1 MARAKKEEETP
12 SQKKKRLAAEAK
24 AETRAA
30 RKETAPEAEAKAADA
45 PDNMSKGRWA
55 KIFAS
60 AAFKGLQKD
69 HGDLILTAA
78 SDARVAKSFRI
89 PSGIFPLDLALGGGW
104 PQGRINTVFG
114 MKSAGKTYTLL
125 RTIASAQKMCS
136 NCWTFVEWSKEVER
150 EEEKLDETTG
160 EVTKTGKMK
169 KYWDVSPI
177 ERWDGADDKFIEM
190 VPTVVEK
197 DGTLVKV
204 WAAGVRVKPKCSCG
218 KYRETVCAFIDVEGT
233 FDKPWATR
241 LGVNLDKLLLSQ
253 PEYAEQ
259 SLDIGDALVRS
270 GNCDVLVLDSIAFLT
285 PQKEIEESSE
295 KDLMGAQPR
304 VVGKGTRKFISG
316 INGVALDSER
326 RPTIFLTNQIRMKL
340 GVMFGNPETQ
350 PGGLAPG
357 FAAATEVRMRPGKF
371 EFESEK
377 DAEGATPRP
386 LWSDIPFDVEK
397 NKSAVPKVGGT
408 IRLMM
413 MDTATHKLGEVY
425 DQDMVMVEAQKVG
438 LVRKEEKAWLCM
450 GEEYKTKGEIEEKLL
465 KDGIFSHRLR
475 SALFKVMTMAESG
488 MELLPPPD
496 ESSEETPET

>member
-1 MARAKKEEETP
+1 MPRAKKDDETP
-12 SQKKKRLAAEAK
+12 TQKRKRLAAEAK

-30 RKETAPEAEAKAADA
+30 RKETLEEKPAEVV
-45 PDNMSKGRWA
+45 PDNMTKGRWA

-89 PSGIFPLDLALGGGW
+89 PSGIFQLDCALGRGW
-104 PQGRINTVFG
+104 PYGRINTVFG

-125 RTIASAQKMCS
+125 RTIATAQKLCS
-136 NCWTFVEWSKEVER
+136 NCWNFVEWTKEVER
-150 EEEKLDETTG
+150 EEESIDPETG
-160 EVTKTGKMK
+160 EVTKTGKLK
-169 KYWDVSPI
+169 KFWDVFPI

-197 DGTLVKV
+197 DGKLIKL
-204 WAAGVRVKPKCSCG
+204 WAQGARVKPKCGCG

-241 LGVNLDKLLLSQ
+241 LGVNLDKLMLSQ

-285 PQKEIEESSE
+285 PQKEIEESTE

-371 EFESEK
+371 EFQSEK
-377 DAEGATPRP
+377 EADGAPLP

-397 NKSAVPKVGGT
+397 NKSFVPKQGGT
-408 IRLMM
+408 FRLVM
-413 MDTATHKLGEVY
+413 MDTEFKKLGEVA
-425 DQDMVMVEAQKVG
+425 DEDMVMAEAQKIG
-438 LVRKEEKAWLCM
+438 LVKKEGATWICM
-450 GEEYKTKGEIEEKLL
+450 GEEYKTRGDIEQKLL
-465 KDGIFSHRLR
+465 TDRIFSQRLR
-475 SALFKVMTMAESG
+475 TAFFRVMTMSESG
-488 MELLPPPD
+488 LEMAPLED
-496 ESSEETPET
+496 TKDVTPE